1 MTSGALPGGEQLL
14 AASGGTALETA
25 FRRLRSGNRQLT
37 WWASASIYARLRD
50 DTTRF
55 NCRAGI
61 TRDLSHRAARNHL
74 YQCYSDRLIEFA

>member
-37 WWASASIYARLRD
+37 WWASASIYARLPLSK
-50 DTTRF
+50 RF
-55 NCRAGI
+55 I
-61 TRDLSHRAARNHL
+61 
-74 YQCYSDRLIEFA
+74 